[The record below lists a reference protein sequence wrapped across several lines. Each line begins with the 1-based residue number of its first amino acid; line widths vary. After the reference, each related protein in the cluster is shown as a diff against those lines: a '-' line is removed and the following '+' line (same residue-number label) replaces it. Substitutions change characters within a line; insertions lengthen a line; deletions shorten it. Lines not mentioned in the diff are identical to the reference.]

1 MIVYHPLVCSLA
13 GLAHH
18 HKCPLYQPSSVS
30 TCVHSACVVAVA
42 AIIVVVIAAFIVTA
56 VALLWPT
63 APFLLTAVASLDTS
77 LSRSSLPSIHVQH
90 QHQVPHTPTLTM
102 GRHTKH
108 TGMAKASSRHSS
120 HGSKKHAT
128 VLQAYKQA
136 DCQQA
141 QQQHRVDIIHGK
153 NVIRIPEYPSDGKQ
167 VCPMMNGK
175 TSIKWTPI

>member
-1 MIVYHPLVCSLA
+1 MIVYHPLVRGLA
-13 GLAHH
+13 GPHH
-18 HKCPLYQPSSVS
+18 CKCPLYQPSSLS
-30 TCVHSACVVAVA
+30 TRVHGARVVA
-42 AIIVVVIAAFIVTA
+42 VTA

-63 APFLLTAVASLDTS
+63 VPFLFTAVASLDTS

-102 GRHTKH
+102 GGHTKH
-108 TGMAKASSRHSS
+108 TGMTKASSRHSS
-120 HGSKKHAT
+120 HGSKKNAT

-167 VCPMMNGK
+167 VCPMMNGR
-175 TSIKWTPI
+175 TSIKWMPI